1 MKVKFV
7 KGFQGRETNNIWREA
22 GQVLEVEEETA
33 EILLRDNR
41 VTVVIDEPAPV
52 EPDPDPEQ
60 PKQKR
65 GKK

>member
-7 KGFQGRETNNIWREA
+7 TGFQGRETNNIWRDA
-22 GQVLEVEEETA
+22 GQVVDVEEETA

-41 VTVVIDEPAPV
+41 VTAVIDEPAPV
-52 EPDPDPEQ
+52 FEPDPET

>member
-7 KGFQGRETNNIWREA
+7 TGFQGRETNNIWRDA
-22 GQVLEVEEETA
+22 GQVVDVDEETA

-41 VTVVIDEPAPV
+41 AVIVDEPAPV
-52 EPDPDPEQ
+52 IEPDPETEQ